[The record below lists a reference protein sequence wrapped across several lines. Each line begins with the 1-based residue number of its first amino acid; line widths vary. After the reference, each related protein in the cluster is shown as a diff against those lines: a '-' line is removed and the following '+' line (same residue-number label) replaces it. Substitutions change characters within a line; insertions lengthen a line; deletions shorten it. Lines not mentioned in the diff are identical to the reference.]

1 MSVESV
7 VNVAD
12 HLNKIDVCMCV
23 CTACVF
29 LYVWLCVCMWLLSSC
44 TLFYHQLNIDKSLE
58 LQGPF
63 DLILHKCTLLM
74 VDAEDG
80 DEQSL
85 DAINNIKVII
95 VRCHQQYQ
103 GNQQLITVQYYTW
116 RSNTRYKQNYISIQ
130 QQNLTACIQDIIC

>member
-1 MSVESV
+1 MWLIVLMRLMS
-7 VNVAD
+7 
-12 HLNKIDVCMCV
+12 
-23 CTACVF
+23 ACVF
-29 LYVWLCVCMWLLSSC
+29 VLYVCFCMSVCMWLLSSC

-95 VRCHQQYQ
+95 VRHHQQYQ
-103 GNQQLITVQYYTW
+103 GNHSSLH
-116 RSNTRYKQNYISIQ
+116 
-130 QQNLTACIQDIIC
+130 LEE

>member
-1 MSVESV
+1 
-7 VNVAD
+7 
-12 HLNKIDVCMCV
+12 
-23 CTACVF
+23 
-29 LYVWLCVCMWLLSSC
+29 MWLLSSC

-95 VRCHQQYQ
+95 VRHHQQYQ
-103 GNQQLITVQYYTW
+103 GNHSSLH
-116 RSNTRYKQNYISIQ
+116 
-130 QQNLTACIQDIIC
+130 LEE